1 MADTQVLIVGAGP
14 VGLTLAVDLGK
25 RGIRCVLLETKE
37 APAFLPKMERCNART
52 MELYRRMGI
61 VGRVRAAGLPP
72 DVPMDVFIVFSLVE
86 PPLLQLPYPSVAQA
100 QAEIAATADA
110 SQPLEPYQLI
120 SQYTLEPLL
129 KSIAEELPTVAV
141 RYGHELT
148 AFTDNG
154 NSVTAHVRRS
164 DGTTA
169 DISADYLVGC
179 DGGTS
184 AVRCSAVVSREM
196 AEAYSRASVSRLAIW

>member
-1 MADTQVLIVGAGP
+1 M
-14 VGLTLAVDLGK
+14 
-25 RGIRCVLLETKE
+25 R
-37 APAFLPKMERCNART
+37 
-52 MELYRRMGI
+52 
-61 VGRVRAAGLPP
+61 
-72 DVPMDVFIVFSLVE
+72 
-86 PPLLQLPYPSVAQA
+86 LPYPSVAQA

-129 KSIAEELPTVAV
+129 KSIAEELPAVAV

-148 AFTDNG
+148 AFSDNG

-169 DISADYLVGC
+169 DISADCLVGC

-184 AVRCSAVVSREM
+184 AVRGRPAARTRSEM
-196 AEAYSRASVSRLAIW
+196 PMRR